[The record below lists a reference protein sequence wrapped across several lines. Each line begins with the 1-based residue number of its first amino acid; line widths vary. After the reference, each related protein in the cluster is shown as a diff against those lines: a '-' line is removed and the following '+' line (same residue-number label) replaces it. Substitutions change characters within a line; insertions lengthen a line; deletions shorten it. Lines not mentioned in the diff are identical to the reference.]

1 MFCKKLLLFLLLM
14 PALYNYGQ
22 TYPYKQFTTSNG
34 LINNRCGNVSQ
45 DSAGYIWITSDNG
58 ICNYDGRKFTFFPG
72 KNSTYYFAHTN
83 TINMYKGQCVFATDR
98 EGYALGLAN
107 KLSFHSPPSDQS
119 GFKVTYGLILDD
131 STTLVASI
139 YTTTLELISGG
150 RKIVLNPPAAIA
162 REMKSFLMFLKD
174 AEGNIWIGTDA
185 GIYIY
190 QKGNFNAPYI
200 LPALLKKYC
209 NVLKADFEG
218 NIFIAAQH
226 DVYKIFREHLKDIK
240 NSQPVKFAVHKENIT
255 AMGFSRNGDIMV
267 SNLPDGVAVYD
278 KALQLKKKLIKHGL
292 PEVILWDIFTDR
304 EDNIWFA
311 TENGVYRFSN
321 FDFVN
326 YIPVINTG
334 TPNIRGGIIY
344 KNQFIF
350 SNNLQFFTLKNEEL
364 QAVKLYRKNA
374 NYDARVISTPGS
386 TLWLNSYLN
395 TGVYPIIT
403 TKLFIIQNGQ
413 LIEKKIIEYHS
424 DPGSVI
430 DMEKTA
436 RLNNKEFIFITQD
449 KKLFIGH
456 DDWVEKIRLPVELD
470 TLLFNAVGQGFSD
483 NEFVLAV
490 NKIGLF
496 YCKAERIQTI
506 VQLKIIEKIPFVPT
520 LQNDRC
526 VKIVTTYDKEI
537 WLATRNNGIRIFSK
551 ENNSH
556 RLSRALTEPEIS
568 SNLIT
573 ELLCDSTGNIWIG
586 SNKGID
592 KISLAAQPNLNINK
606 GLFNNLMDG
615 RYVYFLKEFQHKL
628 YIGTTGSLSV
638 ADINPKLST
647 TVPSVLISHL
657 SVNNANADSLLDR
670 GTYNFSPN
678 ENNLTFEFVSPTF
691 IDEQATE
698 YQYQLKGI
706 DKDWSTAAANYTIAY
721 SQLPPGDYTFK
732 VRAKNAN
739 GVWSLTDATFS
750 FTIKKPFYKHWLFF
764 LLCAAVIAAV
774 FFWLYKQKMNRII
787 AVERTRRSISKD
799 LHDDIGTTLSSIT
812 LMNAVLKNKIES
824 QPEEAK
830 EMAAKIETTSRDMI
844 QNMSDIVWSINPNND
859 TMEKLIYRLQQFCTD
874 VFDKPGIQYQ
884 LTADEE
890 IKSKVLS
897 MQLRRDIFLIC
908 KEIINNAAK
917 YSKATSFGLSLSL
930 KQKVIV
936 LVASDDGIGFNENT
950 INKGNGLMNIRQ
962 RVNTYNGDVSLTS
975 INGTTWQITIPT

>member
-1 MFCKKLLLFLLLM
+1 MFCRKLLLFLLLM
-14 PALYNYGQ
+14 PALNNYGQ

-58 ICNYDGRKFTFFPG
+58 ISNYDGRKFTFFPG

-83 TINMYKGQCVFATDR
+83 TINMYKGQCIFATAG
-98 EGYALGLAN
+98 EGFALGLGN
-107 KLSFHSPPSDQS
+107 KLSFSSIPGQS
-119 GFKVTYGLILDD
+119 KSELTYGLILND
-131 STTLVASI
+131 SSTLVAKI
-139 YTTTLELISGG
+139 YSTDLELITNNS
-150 RKIVLNPPAAIA
+150 KTILKPPLEIA
-162 REMKSFLMFLKD
+162 RVMKSFLMFLKD
-174 AEGNIWIGTDA
+174 VEGNIWIGTDA

-190 QKGNFNAPYI
+190 QKGIFNAPYI
-200 LPALLKKYC
+200 LPAISKKYC

-218 NIFIAAQH
+218 NIFVAADH
-226 DVYKIFREHLKDIK
+226 DVYKIFREHLKDVE
-240 NSQPVKFAVHKENIT
+240 NSQPVKFACHKENIT

-267 SNLPDGVAVYD
+267 SDLPDGVAVYN
-278 KALQLKKKLIKHGL
+278 KSLQLKKKLIKHGL
-292 PEVILWDIFTDR
+292 PDVLLWDIFTDR

-311 TENGVYRFSN
+311 TENGVYPLSN
-321 FDFVN
+321 FDFIN
-326 YIPVINTG
+326 YTPPIKTG

-344 KNQFIF
+344 NNQFIF

-364 QAVKLYRKNA
+364 QTVKIDRKNA
-374 NYDARVISTPGS
+374 NYDARIISTPS
-386 TLWLNSYLN
+386 NTLWLNSYLN
-395 TGVYPIIT
+395 IGVYPRIT
-403 TKLFIIQNGQ
+403 TWLFTIQHGQ
-413 LIEKKIIEYHS
+413 LIEKKVIEYHS
-424 DPGSVI
+424 NPGTVI

-449 KKLFIGH
+449 KKLFLGH
-456 DDWVEKIRLPVELD
+456 DDWVDKIQLPVELD
-470 TLLFNAVGQGFSD
+470 TLLFSAVGPGFSD

-496 YCKAERIQTI
+496 YCKTERIQGI
-506 VQLKIIEKIPFVPT
+506 LHLKIIEKIPFTPT

-526 VKIVTTYDKEI
+526 LKIITTKDKKI
-537 WLATRNNGIRIFSK
+537 WLTTRNNGIRIFCK
-551 ENNSH
+551 ENKGF
-556 RLSRALTEPEIS
+556 RLSKSLTDPEIS
-568 SNLIT
+568 SSFIT
-573 ELLCDSTGNIWIG
+573 ELLYDSSGNMWVG

-592 KISLAAQPNLNINK
+592 KISFATQNSFNINK

-615 RYVYFLKEFQHKL
+615 RYVYFLKEFQNKL
-628 YIGTTGSLSV
+628 YIGTTGALSV

-657 SVNNANADSLLDR
+657 SVNNASADSLLGA
-670 GTYNFSPN
+670 GTHTFSPN

-706 DKDWSTAAANYTIAY
+706 DKDWSTAAGNYIIAY
-721 SQLPPGDYTFK
+721 SQLPAGDYTFK

-739 GVWSLTDATFS
+739 SVWSLTDATFS

-764 LLCAAVIAAV
+764 LLCTGIVAGV
-774 FFWLYKQKMNRII
+774 FYWLYKQKMNRII
-787 AVERTRRSISKD
+787 AVERTRRTISKD

-824 QPEEAK
+824 QPDEAK
-830 EMAAKIETTSRDMI
+830 RMAAKIETTSRDMI

-859 TMEKLIYRLQQFCTD
+859 TLEKLIYRLQQFCTD
-874 VFDKPGIQYQ
+874 VFDKPGIQYH
-884 LTADEE
+884 LTVDEE

-917 YSKATSFGLSLSL
+917 YSKAANFNLSLSL
-930 KQKVIV
+930 KQKTIV
-936 LVASDDGIGFNENT
+936 LVASDDGVGFNENA
-950 INKGNGLMNIRQ
+950 ISKGNGLMNIRQ
-962 RVNTYNGDVSLTS
+962 RVNTYKGEVELTS
-975 INGTTWQITIPT
+975 DSGTTWHIIIPT